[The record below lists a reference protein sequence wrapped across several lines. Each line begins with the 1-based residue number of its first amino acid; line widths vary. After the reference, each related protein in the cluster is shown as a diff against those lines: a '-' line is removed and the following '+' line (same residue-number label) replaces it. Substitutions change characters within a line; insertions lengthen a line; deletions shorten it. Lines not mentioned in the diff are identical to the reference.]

1 MKRYTLRR
9 PEWLTLTIGGKPHCG
24 YDQEWYPDPWQQK
37 AGCGPTTGAAIAAYI
52 EAKTRGIRPADKEAA
67 LAKMQAFW
75 PYAAPR
81 RHGLYKTRWLM
92 EGLAAYLRDQGL
104 PGRADMFSVPL
115 LRPLRRSAEETAAFV
130 GEGLAADAPLG
141 FLNLHNGGNEAI
153 YSWHWMPLVS
163 LSGDGGQWEAEA
175 LDEGKVIAFDLSA
188 WLRNTKFGGGFVRVM
203 DTDQ

>member
-1 MKRYTLRR
+1 MKTYTLRR
-9 PEWLTLTIGGKPHCG
+9 PEWLTLTVGGKPHCG

-104 PGRADMFSVPL
+104 PGRADMFCSPCRSSARSGGAPKKR
-115 LRPLRRSAEETAAFV
+115 RPSSGKASRRTRRWDF
-130 GEGLAADAPLG
+130 
-141 FLNLHNGGNEAI
+141 
-153 YSWHWMPLVS
+153 
-163 LSGDGGQWEAEA
+163 
-175 LDEGKVIAFDLSA
+175 
-188 WLRNTKFGGGFVRVM
+188 
-203 DTDQ
+203 